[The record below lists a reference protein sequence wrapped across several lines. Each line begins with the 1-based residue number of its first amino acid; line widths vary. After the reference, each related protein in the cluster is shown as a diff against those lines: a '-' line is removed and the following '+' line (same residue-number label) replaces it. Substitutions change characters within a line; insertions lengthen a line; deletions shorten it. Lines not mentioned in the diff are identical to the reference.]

1 MRIFSGNGKAL
12 GSQLRQDIASYRYKV
27 FVEKLGW
34 PLDCPDQL
42 ELDEFD
48 RDDTLYLAA
57 KDETGAI
64 VGTARLLPTTR
75 PYLLSEV
82 FPDLLG
88 SDQPPSQTHV
98 WELSRFAAVS
108 LDKETDVLNAY
119 SSSHSMSLLLEAF
132 EYAKSLGARKL
143 LTVSPSA
150 IARLLIKRKF
160 NIRRL
165 GPSRISE
172 GLSIM
177 ALEIDLSAA
186 VSYTHLTLPTKA

>member
-88 SDQPPSQTHV
+88 SDP
-98 WELSRFAAVS
+98 
-108 LDKETDVLNAY
+108 
-119 SSSHSMSLLLEAF
+119 
-132 EYAKSLGARKL
+132 
-143 LTVSPSA
+143 
-150 IARLLIKRKF
+150 
-160 NIRRL
+160 
-165 GPSRISE
+165 
-172 GLSIM
+172 
-177 ALEIDLSAA
+177 
-186 VSYTHLTLPTKA
+186 VSYTHLTLPTNREV

>member
-12 GSQLRQDIASYRYKV
+12 GSQLKQDIASYRYKV

-165 GPSRISE
+165 GPSRLSE

-186 VSYTHLTLPTKA
+186 RSH